1 MFERYT
7 EAARRTVFAARN
19 AAFPDSKYIE
29 THHLLLG
36 LIHTDA
42 PLFARLLGS
51 ETAVADLQG
60 EAGSTSPLNPVAD
73 RSSATLDIPFSNECR
88 RVVSM
93 GMHEADDLRDL
104 HIGTEHLLLA
114 ILRHPECLAA
124 QMLARRGVE
133 LESVRRKVRPDS
145 IRSQRC
151 QISKTIKTLAAALVF
166 IIAVLY
172 VCFRTFGF
180 MWFRA
185 R

>member
-7 EAARRTVFAARN
+7 EAARRTIFAARN

-42 PLFARLLGS
+42 ALFARLLGS
-51 ETAVADLQG
+51 DTAVAELQA
-60 EAGSTSPLNPVAD
+60 EAGSTSQMNPVAD
-73 RSSATLDIPFSNECR
+73 RSSATLDIPFSKECR
-88 RVVSM
+88 QVVSM

-114 ILRHPECLAA
+114 ILRQPQCLAA

-133 LESVRRKVRPDS
+133 LESVRRTVRPDFLQP
-145 IRSQRC
+145 RTH
-151 QISKTIKTLAAALVF
+151 QISKTVKNLAIALAF
-166 IIAVLY
+166 IVTVLY